1 MKRRDFIKKTT
12 AGVAGVSSL
21 YMCDMLKQQDAM
33 AYPTSGGMGIE
44 EGVSIIERG
53 KERNTRPEIRPEIL
67 KNPRAVFLIETYV
80 DAKKDANGTF
90 NAAVPQI
97 RAEGKRIAE
106 YLFVKGS
113 TPKGSTFIKGNFT
126 YKPEHTWYRTSGVY
140 TQPDFIVGVV
150 DHLRDIGNTNIIT
163 GETATP
169 AINRRLGKLYESF
182 DPANIPIIEPGY
194 REYGDYVK
202 AEINWKN
209 VDKSLFWKKIP
220 YFRPI
225 GDDDNFLINIG
236 TLKCHLTGLTTL
248 SIKNLQGCV
257 LKGYGQFCTS
267 WDSFEGEAKRTGV
280 NMRHF
285 QKDWQEA
292 IEASFLKHRAA
303 GFKRWDFDE
312 TYKRYEE
319 KGGWEAYKKARKDSP
334 EALRDFRRGVSGVM
348 RHELWMHRG
357 LDNAAVVK
365 PQINI
370 IEGIIGL
377 DGEELNRDGIGD
389 DQLVNI
395 VIAGCSPFEVDA
407 VGSYV
412 MGHDPRELWYTRV
425 AKELGYGECDVN
437 NIDVYM
443 IRRNGEIEP
452 VRNISEIKRHPLGL
466 NLARKKD
473 PSERLFW

>member
-1 MKRRDFIKKTT
+1 MKKAS
-12 AGVAGVSSL
+12 AGTLGAASSL
-21 YMCDMLKQQDAM
+21 YMCDILRHHDAM

-53 KERNTRPEIRPEIL
+53 KEGNTRPAIRPEIL
-67 KNPRAVFLIETYV
+67 NNPRAVFLIETYV
-80 DAKKDANGTF
+80 DAKKDENGTF
-90 NAAVPQI
+90 DEAVPQI

-106 YLFVKGS
+106 YLFVKS
-113 TPKGSTFIKGNFT
+113 DRKKGSTFIKGNFT

-169 AINRRLGKLYESF
+169 AINRRLGKLYEAF
-182 DPANIPIIEPGY
+182 DPAGIPIIEPGY
-194 REYGDYVK
+194 RQYKDYVK

-209 VDKSLFWKKIP
+209 VENSKFWKKIP

-225 GDDDNFLINIG
+225 GDEDNFLINIG

-248 SIKNLQGCV
+248 AIKNLQGTV

-267 WDSFEGEAKRTGV
+267 WDSFEGGAKRTGI

-285 QKDWQEA
+285 QKDWQQAVEA
-292 IEASFLKHRAA
+292 EFLKHRAA
-303 GFKRWDFDE
+303 GFKRWDWDSS
-312 TYKRYEE
+312 YKTYEE
-319 KGGWEAYKKARKDSP
+319 KGGWDAYRKAQKDSA
-334 EALRDFRRGVSGVM
+334 EALQDFRQGINGVM
-348 RHELWMHRG
+348 RHEMWIQRG
-357 LDNAAVVK
+357 LDNAKTVN

-377 DGEELNRDGIGD
+377 DGEELNRDAIGD

-395 VIAGCSPFEVDA
+395 VIAGVSPFEVDA
-407 VGSYV
+407 VGSYI
-412 MGHDPRELWYTRV
+412 MGHDPREIWYTRV
-425 AKELGYGECDVN
+425 AKEKGYGECDPSK
-437 NIDVYM
+437 IDIYK
-443 IRRNGEIEP
+443 IRRNGEIVP
-452 VRNISEIKRHPLGL
+452 VRNLAEIKRHPLGL
-466 NLARKKD
+466 NIARRKD
-473 PSERLFW
+473 PEQRLFW